1 MYTSTDNY
9 DLMWE
14 AAKSSFSDHVVLTFI
29 WKLLFLE
36 HFITIKYE
44 KENFSALQCMICI
57 FFYLKRG

>member
-9 DLMWE
+9 DLVWE

-57 FFYLKRG
+57 FFYLKTG